1 MKTKRILCAAV
12 SSIIFC
18 ISLIRLPMQASAADT
33 NENLTYTEKYTGVT
47 ITGCAEDVET
57 LVIPEQID
65 GKPVTAIESRAFVNH
80 TKLKSVVL
88 PDGLFDLGD
97 RAFTNCTALESVE
110 LPEGLNRIK
119 HNTFN
124 GCTSLEKI
132 VIPDS
137 VRTIG
142 TGAFR
147 NCTNL
152 AEITFPKQ
160 LDMINTTAFTDT
172 AWLDSQPDGY
182 VCISNVL
189 CWYKGTM
196 PENTELTLDP
206 SITVIA
212 DGALSQQ
219 SNLTSVTFHDKM
231 TAIGWGAFHETG
243 ITRADIPP
251 VKQLGSDTFSDCKN
265 LKSVTIPGTVTSIDL
280 NAFAGCTSLES
291 VTLHNG
297 IQTVGMCA
305 FLDCRAL
312 NSIMIPRSVK
322 QIGGAAFGFYTPDNP
337 GDDDIMLTKA
347 SDDFTIYGY
356 PYTVAETYADEN
368 GFRFAEPADAPA
380 WVPGDVNCDGSF
392 RISDV
397 VLFHKWLLTAKDA
410 PLNKPENADLN
421 ADGRLDASD
430 LSLMKQKLLNQAA
443 QKLKIRVTWN
453 SQFKQ
458 KDEICRFLQDSI
470 ERQIPDFD
478 FSQFTLEWRESSYD
492 RMLSNSSLPS
502 KIDFMLCYQDIPLDY
517 DKYPVSVDLCNY
529 GRYEMNADF
538 LTSDFMEKLTA
549 IDTTGM
555 ISQQEAIDAAKA
567 YASEM
572 PLATKTGKYVPSDRF
587 GKETVLM
594 YYAVEENLLAYK
606 VQDLGCNRII
616 IGEGAG
622 LTMYD
627 LTANVFVNAKTGE
640 ILENR
645 YDKLIS
651 IT

>member
-1 MKTKRILCAAV
+1 MKTKRKLCAAV
-12 SSIIFC
+12 SNVIFC
-18 ISLIRLPMQASAADT
+18 ISLIRLPMQAFAADYT
-33 NENLTYTEKYTGVT
+33 NESLTYTEKYTGLT

-57 LVIPEQID
+57 LVIPEQIE

-80 TKLKSVVL
+80 TKLKSVEL

-97 RAFTNCTALESVE
+97 RAFTGCTALERVE
-110 LPEGLNRIK
+110 LPEGLTGIK

-124 GCTSLEKI
+124 GCSSLESI

-160 LDMINTTAFTDT
+160 LDMINSSAFTDT

-206 SITVIA
+206 SVTVIA
-212 DGALSQQ
+212 DGALSEQR
-219 SNLTSVTFHDKM
+219 NLTAVTFHDRI
-231 TAIGWGAFHETG
+231 TAIGYGAFRETG

-251 VKQLGSDTFSDCKN
+251 VDRLRSDTFSGCNN
-265 LKSVTIPGTVTSIDL
+265 LKSVTIPGTVKSIDT
-280 NAFAGCTSLES
+280 NAFAGCTGLET

-297 IQTVGMCA
+297 IRTVGMCA

-312 NSIMIPRSVK
+312 NSITIPPSVK
-322 QIGGAAFGFYTPDNP
+322 LISGAAFGFRSPDDP
-337 GDDDIMLTKA
+337 GGDDIQLLKA
-347 SDDFTIYGY
+347 SDDFTVYGY
-356 PYTVAETYADEN
+356 PYTAAEAYANEN

-397 VLFHKWLLTAKDA
+397 VLFQKWLLTAKDA

-421 ADGRLDASD
+421 ADGRLNACD
-430 LSLMKQKLLNQAA
+430 LSLMKRALMHQTA
-443 QKLKIRVTWN
+443 QEMKIRITWD
-453 SQFKQ
+453 SKFKL

-470 ERQIPDFD
+470 ERRIPDFD
-478 FSQFTLEWRESSYD
+478 FSQFTFEWRESDYD
-492 RMLSNSSLPS
+492 GLTHLPGTISFMLS
-502 KIDFMLCYQDIPLDY
+502 YQDIPLDY
-517 DKYPVSVDLCNY
+517 DKYPVSVDLCDY
-529 GRYEMNADF
+529 GRYELNADF
-538 LTSDFMEKLTA
+538 LTSAFIEKLTA
-549 IDTTGM
+549 IDTAGI
-555 ISQQEAIDAAKA
+555 ISKQEATDIAKA

-572 PLATKTGKYVPSDRF
+572 PLATETGKYKPSDHF
-587 GKETVLM
+587 GEETVLI
-594 YYAVEENLLAYK
+594 YYSVEDNCLAYK
-606 VQDLGCNRII
+606 VHDSYGNHFSV
-616 IGEGAG
+616 GSG
-622 LTMYD
+622 LEMTLYD
-627 LTANVFVNAKTGE
+627 VKANVFVDAKTGE
-640 ILENR
+640 VLENR
-645 YDKLIS
+645 YDELIS